1 MLWLSLWMCRSW
13 GDDMINLVKKFGVKR
28 LISIFIVFV
37 LLIVV
42 LPVFGHYFKN
52 YTDSNYLYFEKELGY
67 HDIFYSPEFEWWKM
81 YGIGDS
87 DIETSKYL
95 LNNPTSD
102 LKKFYDK
109 NNMFAHSANLM
120 SDLIFLLEDCSF
132 KSVERTDAF
141 WMSLL
146 FNYNNNISTLRL
158 SSSILSKQLHSKNA
172 HPEKSEIVFGEYDL
186 ENIGIELE
194 SDDIRIMHAGIY
206 EFHGKTYLVADYAE
220 PGFVVGMLSANQN
233 LDLSLF
239 ETKTVMYEIVDSDA
253 ENEIVERKYAFKTA
267 KFDCYDCSPW

>member
-1 MLWLSLWMCRSW
+1 M
-13 GDDMINLVKKFGVKR
+13 DNIINKCGKKR
-28 LISIFIVFV
+28 LITV
-37 LLIVV
+37 LTAVICLLVV
-42 LPVFGHYFKN
+42 LPVIGHYFKN
-52 YTDSNYLYFEKELGY
+52 YTYSNYLYFEEELGY
-67 HDIFYSPEFEWWKM
+67 HDIFYSPESNWWKM

-87 DIETSKYL
+87 DVETYNYL
-95 LNNPTSD
+95 INNPTSA
-102 LKKFYDK
+102 LKKYYDK
-109 NNMFAHSANLM
+109 HNMFAHPADLM
-120 SDLIFLLEDCSF
+120 TDLIFLLEDCSF

-172 HPEKSEIVFGEYDL
+172 HPEKSEIVFGEFDL

-206 EFHGKTYLVADYAE
+206 EFRGTTYLVADYAE
-220 PGFVVGMLSANQN
+220 PGIVVGVLSANQN
-233 LDLSLF
+233 VDLSLF
-239 ETKTVMYEIVDSDA
+239 ETKTVMFEIIDSDF